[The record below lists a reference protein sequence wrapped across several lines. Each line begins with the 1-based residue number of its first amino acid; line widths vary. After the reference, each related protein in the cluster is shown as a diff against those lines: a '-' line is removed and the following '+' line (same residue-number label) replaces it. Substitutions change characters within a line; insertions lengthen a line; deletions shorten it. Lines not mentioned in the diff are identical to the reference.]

1 MAGGIVHMTLWTDG
15 LNKQTGL
22 AVQPEKKTG
31 AAVMSFL

>member
-1 MAGGIVHMTLWTDG
+1 MAGGIVHMTLETDG

-22 AVQPEKKTG
+22 PAQPEKKAG